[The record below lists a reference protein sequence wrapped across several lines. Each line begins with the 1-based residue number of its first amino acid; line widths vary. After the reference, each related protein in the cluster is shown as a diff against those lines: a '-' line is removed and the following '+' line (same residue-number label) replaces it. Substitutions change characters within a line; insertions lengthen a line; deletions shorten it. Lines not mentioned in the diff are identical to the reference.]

1 MADQC
6 ENKWHLN
13 IGLTEKKE
21 RNESLSLL
29 KHMKFDEIRNH
40 SQRSQIKPIKSLKFK
55 SKGFPKK
62 KKANENE
69 TRTQEWGMSKMGR
82 KWDENGTLRT
92 TKIKWMKK
100 KTHRKAFRIHFIWR
114 RQVVGNCGRFFF
126 SVFFLLS
133 QSENERPTAAAP
145 FFSYLFIYF
154 LDFIRFFLSLRFFI
168 FVDFHVTPWPA
179 PGHLTK
185 GKSVKERKKRKK
197 EKKLDIIRVI
207 ITFYL
212 LPFLFD
218 NFIQGRNLRIERT
231 EEYHLGEL
239 DHNYSLFIRIQ
250 FENDRIPQ
258 WMIGFERQSPK
269 EGLHHS
275 TRWEALRKK
284 KEEDEMIAFKFPLNS
299 LCDARGGQ
307 DWRRQ
312 LVGPGRSQWRW
323 IRHTPTA
330 LFPSGA
336 IFSFFFPIFF
346 SLLPTHPTRTLSPTS
361 PSFFF
366 LLHALLD
373 AALAERQFY
382 RVLPSF
388 TEFSTFHGELLL
400 LIFSQIW
407 NKWKETK
414 KRWIMAL
421 VRLEPSFTEF
431 YRVLPSFTEFYRVFS
446 VPRWVASF
454 DLFSDVK

>member
-1 MADQC
+1 
-6 ENKWHLN
+6 
-13 IGLTEKKE
+13 
-21 RNESLSLL
+21 
-29 KHMKFDEIRNH
+29 MKFDEIRNH

-100 KTHRKAFRIHFIWR
+100 KNPPEGLSHPLYLKTTSS
-114 RQVVGNCGRFFF
+114 RQLRTLFFLCF
-126 SVFFLLS
+126 FFLLS

-239 DHNYSLFIRIQ
+239 DHNYSLFISIQ

-336 IFSFFFPIFF
+336 IFSFFFP
-346 SLLPTHPTRTLSPTS
+346 
-361 PSFFF
+361 FFF
-366 LLHALLD
+366 LCCPPIRRALYHRRRRRFFFF
-373 AALAERQFY
+373 ATRFIGRRSRRA
-382 RVLPSF
+382 P
-388 TEFSTFHGELLL
+388 
-400 LIFSQIW
+400 
-407 NKWKETK
+407 
-414 KRWIMAL
+414 
-421 VRLEPSFTEF
+421 
-431 YRVLPSFTEFYRVFS
+431 VLPSFTEFYRVFY

-454 DLFSDVK
+454 DLFSDMK

>member
-1 MADQC
+1 M
-6 ENKWHLN
+6 
-13 IGLTEKKE
+13 
-21 RNESLSLL
+21 RNEQ
-29 KHMKFDEIRNH
+29 N
-40 SQRSQIKPIKSLKFK
+40 
-55 SKGFPKK
+55 G
-62 KKANENE
+62 
-69 TRTQEWGMSKMGR
+69 TQMGR
-82 KWDENGTLRT
+82 KWDAQNDKNKMNEKKNPPEGLSHPLYLKTTSSRQLRT
-92 TKIKWMKK
+92 L
-100 KTHRKAFRIHFIWR
+100 
-114 RQVVGNCGRFFF
+114 FFLCF
-126 SVFFLLS
+126 FFLLS

-366 LLHALLD
+366 FATRFIGRRSRR
-373 AALAERQFY
+373 A
-382 RVLPSF
+382 P
-388 TEFSTFHGELLL
+388 
-400 LIFSQIW
+400 
-407 NKWKETK
+407 
-414 KRWIMAL
+414 
-421 VRLEPSFTEF
+421 
-431 YRVLPSFTEFYRVFS
+431 VLPSFTEFYRVFY

-454 DLFSDVK
+454 DLFSDMK

>member
-100 KTHRKAFRIHFIWR
+100 KNPPEGLSHPLYLKTTSS
-114 RQVVGNCGRFFF
+114 RQLRTLFFLCF
-126 SVFFLLS
+126 FFLLS

-207 ITFYL
+207 ITFYF

-275 TRWEALRKK
+275 TRWETLRKK
-284 KEEDEMIAFKFPLNS
+284 GRRRDDCLQVSIEFVM
-299 LCDARGGQ
+299 
-307 DWRRQ
+307 RRQ
-312 LVGPGRSQWRW
+312 RW
-323 IRHTPTA
+323 TGLTA
-330 LFPSGA
+330 TAGWSG
-336 IFSFFFPIFF
+336 
-346 SLLPTHPTRTLSPTS
+346 
-361 PSFFF
+361 
-366 LLHALLD
+366 
-373 AALAERQFY
+373 
-382 RVLPSF
+382 
-388 TEFSTFHGELLL
+388 
-400 LIFSQIW
+400 
-407 NKWKETK
+407 KEP
-414 KRWIMAL
+414 MAM
-421 VRLEPSFTEF
+421 
-431 YRVLPSFTEFYRVFS
+431 
-446 VPRWVASF
+446 
-454 DLFSDVK
+454 D